1 MSRRSP
7 APVLTKKS
15 TLALR
20 ARDLFAEPLQP
31 PPPNGAR
38 TRHRLPRQGEAMTA
52 RSPEGLMVRVEHR
65 DDGSW
70 WLMLPDR
77 MENAT
82 TVITYP
88 LVVQPMSVPKRRLI
102 RQRDG
107 THRLPPGLRQ
117 PVRFLIQDTT
127 GRRVRCLLASSDDG
141 RIGSAHELG
150 MDTHPT
156 KHFTPLQRLR
166 RRQVKVREQFPL
178 EGPDILNPNISIRR
192 VLLRCP
198 IGKHRNKFLADVIR
212 ARHGPMHKGDLP
224 ALEQEIT
231 AAIDQHLRRHKRRW
245 RIRGGGGPK
254 PWKMPS
260 SYART
265 LKPFNEARWQYQA
278 YEEIEQ
284 EEPGIGDRRYI
295 D

>member
-7 APVLTKKS
+7 VPVLTKKP

-31 PPPNGAR
+31 PPPAGSP

-52 RSPEGLMVRVEHR
+52 CSPEGLMVRVEHR

-82 TVITYP
+82 AVLTYP

-102 RQRDG
+102 RQRDS
-107 THRLPPGLRQ
+107 TYRLPGLRQ

-127 GRRVRCLLASSDDG
+127 GRRVRCLLAADDG

-156 KHFTPLQRLR
+156 KHFTPLQRLQ
-166 RRQVKVREQFPL
+166 RRQDKVREQFPL
-178 EGPDILNPNISIRR
+178 EAPTS
-192 VLLRCP
+192 
-198 IGKHRNKFLADVIR
+198 
-212 ARHGPMHKGDLP
+212 
-224 ALEQEIT
+224 
-231 AAIDQHLRRHKRRW
+231 
-245 RIRGGGGPK
+245 
-254 PWKMPS
+254 
-260 SYART
+260 
-265 LKPFNEARWQYQA
+265 
-278 YEEIEQ
+278 
-284 EEPGIGDRRYI
+284 
-295 D
+295 

>member
-7 APVLTKKS
+7 VPVLTREP

-20 ARDLFAEPLQP
+20 AKDLFAEPLLP
-31 PPPNGAR
+31 PPPAGR
-38 TRHRLPRQGEAMTA
+38 PTRHRLPRQGEAMTA

-82 TVITYP
+82 TTVITYP

-107 THRLPPGLRQ
+107 TYRLPPGMRH
-117 PVRFLIQDTT
+117 PVRFLIQDST
-127 GRRVRCLLASSDDG
+127 GRRVRNLYLADDG

-156 KHFTPLQRLR
+156 KHFTPLQRLQ
-166 RRQVKVREQFPL
+166 RRQDKVREQFPL
-178 EGPDILNPNISIRR
+178 EGPDILNPNISIRQ

-198 IGKHRNKFLADVIR
+198 IGKHRIKFLASVIR
-212 ARHGPMHKGDLP
+212 ARHGVVHGGDKSVLD
-224 ALEQEIT
+224 EKIT
-231 AAIDQHLRRHKRRW
+231 VAIDQHLRRHKRRW
-245 RIRGGGGPK
+245 RIQAGPK